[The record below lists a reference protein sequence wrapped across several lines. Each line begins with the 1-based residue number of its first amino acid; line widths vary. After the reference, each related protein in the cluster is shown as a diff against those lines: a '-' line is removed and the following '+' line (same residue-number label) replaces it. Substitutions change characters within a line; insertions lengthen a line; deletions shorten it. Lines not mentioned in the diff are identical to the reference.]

1 MPQNKARL
9 NRIRSGGCAGGGL
22 GLLER
27 KDSPVWGRMEKRES
41 SENWPRGYE
50 QMLESKTK
58 IKQNTGQSPIVSEIK
73 KTKIQKSQ
81 GAKLPPN
88 LAVVGNDRC
97 PLLWLKFQ
105 ESLPACLTDNR

>member
-9 NRIRSGGCAGGGL
+9 NRIRSRGCAGGGL

-50 QMLESKTK
+50 QMLESKTE

-73 KTKIQKSQ
+73 KNKNTEVTGCKT
-81 GAKLPPN
+81 AP
-88 LAVVGNDRC
+88 
-97 PLLWLKFQ
+97 
-105 ESLPACLTDNR
+105 